1 VTQSSPGELFSCQ
14 KELVSLLDTLS
25 DVIFC
30 AKDLDHRYVEV
41 NAAFVRRTSRRS
53 KRNVIGSM
61 ASDVFPVELAERYDA
76 QDRQVIDEG
85 RQFRDELELILG
97 TDGDTGWYLTTK
109 LPVREPDGTGEVV
122 GLVSVSR
129 DLRAPSD
136 RNIALADLQNVV
148 GLVADRLGERISV
161 AEMAQAAGC
170 SRSQLDSRMKR
181 VFDLSATQYVLR
193 VRVNRAAELL
203 ASTDRSVADIGTQCG
218 FYDQP
223 QFTRQFARLTNYT
236 PAQFRDARTAK

>member
-1 VTQSSPGELFSCQ
+1 
-14 KELVSLLDTLS
+14 
-25 DVIFC
+25 
-30 AKDLDHRYVEV
+30 
-41 NAAFVRRTSRRS
+41 
-53 KRNVIGSM
+53 M